1 MIDLSR
7 AEWRKAAASTG
18 SNGGCV
24 EVANNLPQVTALRD
38 STRPDGGAHVIPKNI
53 FAAFLDDLKNGQYD
67 L

>member
-24 EVANNLPQVTALRD
+24 
-38 STRPDGGAHVIPKNI
+38 HVIPKNI